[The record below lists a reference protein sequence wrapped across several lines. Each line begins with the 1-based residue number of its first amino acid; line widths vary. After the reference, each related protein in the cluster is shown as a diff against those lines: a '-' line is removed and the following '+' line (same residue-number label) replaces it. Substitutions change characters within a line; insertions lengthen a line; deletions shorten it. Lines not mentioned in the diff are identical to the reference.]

1 MNWNGSGWRWTRRL
15 LAAAFFI
22 AVAVLLVT
30 QARQVEWSEVGAAIR
45 RADPLLLGAAALLAV
60 ASYLLY
66 ASYDLMARRYTGHTL
81 SRRVTTA
88 VALVSYAFNLN
99 MGALI
104 GGAGFRFRLYSRLG
118 LSTGTIT
125 RILSFSVAS
134 NWAGYVLL
142 AGLLLTFRQF
152 PVTLQWKL
160 GEGALQAIGVLLLV
174 AAVSYPLLCRFSRRR
189 DWTIRGHELNL
200 PSLPMAL
207 LQLGLSSLN
216 WMTIALIVFVLLPD
230 GPTYTIVLG
239 VLLAA
244 AVAGAVT
251 HVPAGLGVLEA
262 VFVVALSSRASTSS
276 LLAALLTYRAIY
288 YLLPLM
294 LAVPAYLLL
303 ERRAQRAGNGST
315 EGKDSRAERKP
326 APGHPHQKKGPGETA
341 EARPS

>member
-1 MNWNGSGWRWTRRL
+1 MNWNGPGWRWAKRL
-15 LAAAFFI
+15 LAAAFFV
-22 AVAVLLVT
+22 AVGVLLVS
-30 QARQVEWSEVGAAIR
+30 QARQVEWSEVGSAMR
-45 RADPLLLGAAALLAV
+45 RADPLMLGAAVLLAV

-81 SRRVTTA
+81 SRRLTAA
-88 VALVSYAFNLN
+88 VAMVSYAFNLN

-104 GGAGFRFRLYSRLG
+104 GGAGFRFRLYSQFG
-118 LSTGTIT
+118 LSAGTIT

-134 NWAGYVLL
+134 NWGGYVLL
-142 AGLLLTFRQF
+142 AGLLLAFRQF
-152 PVTLQWKL
+152 PVTLQWKI
-160 GEGALQAIGVLLLV
+160 GTDALQVIGVLLLV
-174 AAVSYPLLCRFSRRR
+174 AAASYPLLCRFSRRR

-207 LQLGLSSLN
+207 LQLALSSLN
-216 WMTIALIVFVLLPD
+216 WLTIALIVFLLLPE
-230 GPTYTIVLG
+230 GTSYPVVLG

-262 VFVVALSSRASTSS
+262 VFVMALSSRLGTPAV
-276 LLAALLTYRAIY
+276 LAALLTYRAIY

-303 ERRAQRAGNGST
+303 ERSAQREADTG
-315 EGKDSRAERKP
+315 GKDPRAERKR
-326 APGHPHQKKGPGETA
+326 AGHHRQNEKGPGETA
-341 EARPS
+341 GARPS